1 MIDFFEFSNE
11 MLCLAD
17 RRGYFTRVNPAW
29 TRVLGW
35 TAVELTSTPYM
46 EFVHPDDVAATK
58 REAELLTSDNYET
71 IRFENR
77 YRCRDGSYRWLA
89 WQVVPDADGTL
100 VAAARDVTDQK
111 RWNATLREAVRRFQ
125 TLAAHAPVGIAQA
138 DAEGRIFYVNE
149 KWCELTG
156 ISPPET
162 MGFDWQLYV
171 HPDDLTGLLTVWQA
185 ALRAG
190 NDVPPYEFRFVHSGG
205 EIRWAS
211 TTVSMLK
218 DEQGAVTGQIAVVQD
233 VTAHKTAE
241 QSLRESESRFRHL
254 ITHAHVGITQADAE
268 GRCIFVN
275 RKWCDIVGVT
285 ADQVIGEGW
294 RLYVHPDDH
303 DRIVAD
309 WQQALSEGRDLVGE
323 TRFVRPDGEVVW
335 VSFATS
341 GLAGPDGRPQCY
353 ISTVVDI
360 TEQKRARETLEAEQ
374 DLLRQSIELKDRE
387 HQLIAYDIHDGL
399 IQYAI
404 GAQMHLE
411 AYRAR
416 LEDPLDRKNVDAAL
430 QALQATIAEG
440 RRVMNGIR
448 TPVLDRHG
456 IVAAIEELVREKSAT
471 TSTAVE
477 FVPPTRELG
486 RLRPEVE
493 IALYRMSQEGLANAV
508 KHSRSPKVQITL
520 ERENRQVR
528 LTVKDWGVGIDAK
541 APQRGVRGLQGIKER
556 VRLLK
561 GRFQLDSSPEC
572 GTRIEVELPLP

>member
-1 MIDFFEFSNE
+1 MVDFFEFSNE
-11 MLCLAD
+11 LLCLAD
-17 RRGYFTRVNPAW
+17 SRGYFTRVNPAW
-29 TRVLGW
+29 TSVLGW
-35 TAVELTSTPYM
+35 SAEELTSTPYM

-125 TLAAHAPVGIAQA
+125 TLATHAPVGIAQA

-156 ISPPET
+156 ITPPET
-162 MGFDWQLYV
+162 MGFDWQRYV
-171 HPDDLTGLLTVWQA
+171 HPEDLTGLLAVWQA
-185 ALRAG
+185 ALRSG
-190 NDVPPYEFRFVHSGG
+190 SDLPPYEFRFLHTGG
-205 EIRWAS
+205 EVRWAS
-211 TTVSMLK
+211 TTVSMVK
-218 DEQGAVTGQIAVVQD
+218 DDHERVTGQIAVVQD
-233 VTAHKTAE
+233 VTARKSAE
-241 QSLRESESRFRHL
+241 QALRESENRFRHL
-254 ITHAHVGITQADAE
+254 ITHAHVGITQADAD

-294 RLYVHPDDH
+294 RAYVHPDDH

-309 WQQALSEGRDLVGE
+309 WQQALSEGRDLAGE
-323 TRFVRPDGEVVW
+323 TRFVRPGGEIVW

-416 LEDPLDRKNVDAAL
+416 LNDPRDCQNIDVAL
-430 QALQATIAEG
+430 EALQATIAEG

-456 IVAAIEELVREKSAT
+456 IVAAVEELAREKSTGAT
-471 TSTAVE
+471 VVE
-477 FVPPTRELG
+477 FVPPPREIG
-486 RLRPEVE
+486 RFRPEVE
-493 IALYRMSQEGLANAV
+493 IALYRMSQEAISNAV
-508 KHSRSPKVQITL
+508 KHSRSSKVQIAL
-520 ERENRQVR
+520 VRDEHQVR

-541 APQRGVRGLQGIKER
+541 SQRRGVHGLLGIKER

-561 GRFQLDSSPEC
+561 GRFQLDNSPEC